1 MAKTALE
8 VIVDQHT
15 KDIDRIG
22 DGMEQMIAGI
32 NGLRED
38 MSERSERYIK
48 IQTDHALED
57 SQRFGKLEAKMALYI
72 GVGMCFATFA
82 KDIITGIATT
92 VGH

>member
-8 VIVDQHT
+8 VIVEQHT

-22 DGMEQMIAGI
+22 DGMEQMVAGI

-38 MSERSERYIK
+38 MAERGDRYIK

-57 SQRFGKLEAKMALYI
+57 SQRFGRLEAKIALYI
-72 GVGMCFATFA
+72 GIGMCFAAFA
-82 KDIITGIATT
+82 KDIIAGIA
-92 VGH
+92 VAAN